1 MRGRRPR
8 SRPYRPNRGDTDRRE
23 SMLDMGRVNS
33 FMYNAEQIILATG
46 EKNAQWNTILASI
59 VAKAS
64 RISTDAAVEF
74 VEQKAASGELPRAA
88 EEPLCRLLRSHSR
101 MR

>member
-1 MRGRRPR
+1 MRGRRRRTHP
-8 SRPYRPNRGDTDRRE
+8 PRPNRGDTGRRE

-46 EKNAQWNTILASI
+46 EKNGTWNTILASI
-59 VAKAS
+59 MAKAS
-64 RISTDAAVEF
+64 RIGTEEALEF
-74 VEQKAASGELPRAA
+74 VSQKAASGELPKAA
-88 EEPLCRLLRSHSR
+88 EEPLRQLLRSHSR

>member
-1 MRGRRPR
+1 
-8 SRPYRPNRGDTDRRE
+8 
-23 SMLDMGRVNS
+23 MLDMGRVNS

-46 EKNAQWNTILASI
+46 EKNAVWNTILASI

-64 RISTDAAVEF
+64 RISTDAAIEF
-74 VEQKAASGELPRAA
+74 VEQKVASGELPVAA
-88 EEPLCRLLRSHSR
+88 GEPLCGLLRSYSR